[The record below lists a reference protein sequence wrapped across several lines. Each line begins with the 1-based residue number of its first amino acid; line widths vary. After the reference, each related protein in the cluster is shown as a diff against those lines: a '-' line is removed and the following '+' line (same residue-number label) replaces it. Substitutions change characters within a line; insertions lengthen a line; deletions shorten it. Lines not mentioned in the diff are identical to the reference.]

1 MNVNVFRYE
10 VPVDDAWH
18 DITLSG
24 PIMHV
29 ASRNGNVSTVH
40 FWALAGAGTPYTA
53 KLRVFGTGHEVP
65 LDAVY
70 RGTAIAEPLVWHLF
84 EKDEKGVV

>member
-1 MNVNVFRYE
+1 MNVYRYE

-18 DITLSG
+18 EITLSG

-29 ASRNGNVSTVH
+29 ACRYGNIAMVH
-40 FWALAGAGTPYTA
+40 FWALAGARTPYTA
-53 KLRVFGTGHEVP
+53 RLRVYGTGHDIP
-65 LDAVY
+65 LDAAY

-84 EKDEKGVV
+84 EQETA